1 MNDMRIATM
10 GRWAAKIEGKVD
22 SQERSISRL
31 TPGQR
36 AVTNL
41 PVLDIGIHPEIL
53 C

>member
-1 MNDMRIATM
+1 MNDMRIAAI
-10 GRWAAKIEGKVD
+10 GALGCEEGKID
-22 SQERSISRL
+22 PQERSISRL